1 MLYNFHWIVL
11 VVATIIVINIQDIIS
26 ITMID
31 TTTSRGVMDIVSVNF
46 RHDVGDSNNVF
57 LLVVLVVVDDESRV
71 ITLINIV
78 SSSRS
83 SSCRSSS
90 SSSR

>member
-1 MLYNFHWIVL
+1 MLYNFHWIVVV

-31 TTTSRGVMDIVSVNF
+31 TTTSRGVMDIVTVNF

-57 LLVVLVVVDDESRV
+57 LVVDESRV

-78 SSSRS
+78 SSS
-83 SSCRSSS
+83 SSS
-90 SSSR
+90 SSSSSVYSCRSSR